1 MDHLLDQQVVI
12 VDLAC
17 TERELVRNKQ
27 KHTVVLLSS
36 SISPS
41 TREEKSIFSHFLL
54 MASCHETESESLY
67 VWGPTYDVV
76 NLGPVS
82 LSFSFLDAIGRQLLQ
97 REMALVVIKII
108 RTRRKK
114 KKRRR

>member
-1 MDHLLDQQVVI
+1 
-12 VDLAC
+12 
-17 TERELVRNKQ
+17 
-27 KHTVVLLSS
+27 
-36 SISPS
+36 
-41 TREEKSIFSHFLL
+41 

-108 RTRRKK
+108 RTLWK
-114 KKRRR
+114 KKREEDKNHMHPQVAQLMFTFIHLIGQS